1 MGLPQFKNKTPNKS
15 KLLAYGFKECGEGF
29 IFSTEILEGQFVLK
43 VKVELDGGVSTELT
57 DTVTGEPYTLHL
69 VEGAGGSFVGSVRA
83 EFNAVLDNIARQCFD
98 TRIFKEKYTYLII
111 DYVREKYGDE
121 LEHMWERSPE
131 NAVWRRKDNKK
142 WYGAVLTVAKNK
154 LGLDGSEVVEVLDLR
169 MDSQKVVLFV
179 DGKTHFAG
187 YHMNKRHW
195 ITVCLDGSVPI
206 EEIYALIDDSYI
218 LAKKK

>member
-1 MGLPQFKNKTPNKS
+1 MVFTQFKHKTPNKT
-15 KLLAYGFKECGEGF
+15 KLLSYGFEERGEEL
-29 IFSTEILEGQFVLK
+29 IFNTQILEGQFALT
-43 VKVELDGGVSTELT
+43 VKVNLGGEVLTELT
-57 DTVTGEPYTLHL
+57 DTATDEPYTLHL

-83 EFNAVLDNIARQCFD
+83 EFNGVLEDIAKTCFD
-98 TRIFKEKYTYLII
+98 TQIFKEEQTHLII

-121 LEHMWERSPE
+121 PEYLWERFPE

-142 WYGAVLTVAKNK
+142 WYGAVLTVARNK
-154 LGLDGSEVVEVLDLR
+154 LGLDGGQIAEVLDLR
-169 MDSQKVVLFV
+169 MDSQKIPQFV

-187 YHMNKRHW
+187 YHMNKTHW

-206 EEIYALIDDSYI
+206 EEIYSLIDDSYV